1 MFISSILLHNPRTI
15 LRVRNRIG
23 NKPVRLNTSWWL
35 SGLAK
40 FFLIESSFAIVSGN
54 FLCTAGVTSGCQRSA
69 SLWSASSWF
78 DQTRPICNMS
88 DKKAFQRLS
97 QDVVPRNY
105 ALRLAPDLKAFTFEG
120 KELISVKVI
129 C

>member
-1 MFISSILLHNPRTI
+1 MFISSILLHSPRTV
-15 LRVRNRIG
+15 LRVTNRI
-23 NKPVRLNTSWWL
+23 KPVRLNTSWWL

-54 FLCTAGVTSGCQRSA
+54 FLCTAGVTGCQRSA
-69 SLWSASSWF
+69 SLWSAPAWLT
-78 DQTRPICNMS
+78 QTRSICKMS

-97 QDVVPRNY
+97 QDVVPLNY
-105 ALRLAPDLKAFTFEG
+105 ALRLTPDLTTFTFEG